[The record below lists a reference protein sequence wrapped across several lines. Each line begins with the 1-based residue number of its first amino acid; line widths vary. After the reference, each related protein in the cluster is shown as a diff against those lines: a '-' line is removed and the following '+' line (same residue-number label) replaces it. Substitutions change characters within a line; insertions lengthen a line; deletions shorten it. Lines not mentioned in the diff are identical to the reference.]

1 MNGAFA
7 PVLTCA
13 YAAHLFDASAPL
25 VAALTLATLYGAE
38 LALARVAR
46 WRLSWRT
53 PFALMTRDILL
64 PVMFVDACLFDDFVW
79 HGNAMTVREQEEQT
93 TG

>member
-1 MNGAFA
+1 
-7 PVLTCA
+7 V
-13 YAAHLFDASAPL
+13 
-25 VAALTLATLYGAE
+25 ALTAGAILASLYGAE
-38 LALARVAR
+38 CLLARIAGWRVSWRSPLAL
-46 WRLSWRT
+46 L
-53 PFALMTRDILL
+53 TRDILL